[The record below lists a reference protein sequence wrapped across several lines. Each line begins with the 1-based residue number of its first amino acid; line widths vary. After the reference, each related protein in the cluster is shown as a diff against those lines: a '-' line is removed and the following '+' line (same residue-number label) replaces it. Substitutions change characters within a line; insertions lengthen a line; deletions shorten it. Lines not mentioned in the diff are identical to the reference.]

1 MTVVSLVMFEKV
13 ENDFTIVEH
22 FVKGTSYEPV
32 GKIFGVEKEETQKLP
47 NGAVSDIVAVS
58 FGCNDAELVDTEDG
72 CSIIGDPTEGAL
84 LTFAEKLGVEQA
96 GLDSQV
102 DRNRRAWINQWDRY
116 VTLDFDRKRKS
127 MSTLCRQRRSGV
139 ERLLVKG
146 APDLLLKRCSRFK
159 DRNGTISELTLEM
172 RRDFERMISSLGSR
186 PLRCLLLAIKEV
198 TCGQYDDELK
208 DADNFAS
215 IESGLTLIALVG
227 IKDPARDDA
236 LESINLCKQA
246 GIRVMMITGDAKD
259 TAIAIAKEL
268 DILSDD
274 LSEESQVFEGKEF
287 FNSKSEEE
295 QRALLSTGN
304 LVLARTEA
312 TDKQLILKMLQ
323 SLGEIPAMTGDGV
336 NDAPALRQAN
346 IGKILYILRTTQQM
360 CDYT

>member
-1 MTVVSLVMFEKV
+1 M
-13 ENDFTIVEH
+13 
-22 FVKGTSYEPV
+22 
-32 GKIFGVEKEETQKLP
+32 
-47 NGAVSDIVAVS
+47 
-58 FGCNDAELVDTEDG
+58 
-72 CSIIGDPTEGAL
+72 
-84 LTFAEKLGVEQA
+84 
-96 GLDSQV
+96 
-102 DRNRRAWINQWDRY
+102 
-116 VTLDFDRKRKS
+116 
-127 MSTLCRQRRSGV
+127 
-139 ERLLVKG
+139 
-146 APDLLLKRCSRFK
+146 
-159 DRNGTISELTLEM
+159 
-172 RRDFERMISSLGSR
+172 
-186 PLRCLLLAIKEV
+186 RCLLLAIKEV
-198 TCGQYDDELK
+198 TRGQYDDELK

-215 IESGLTLIALVG
+215 IESDLTLIALVG